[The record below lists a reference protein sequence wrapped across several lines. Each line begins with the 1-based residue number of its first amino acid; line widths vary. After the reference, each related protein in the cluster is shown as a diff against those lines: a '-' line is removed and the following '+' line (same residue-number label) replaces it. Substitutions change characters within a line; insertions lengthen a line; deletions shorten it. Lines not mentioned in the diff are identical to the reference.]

1 MDSLVHLDLIIS
13 STPKSVKKKDES
25 FSQKKLKLKEKTIF
39 QEKTK
44 AERKI
49 PFLEGKEALNE
60 KRLPDYS
67 QKVLL
72 LEFEEL
78 EYTEEALEEGLEGRF
93 SIKVLVSREGKVL
106 QAFLLQEIGFEMD
119 ERVLEASRR
128 AIFSPARNSLGRPI
142 QAWGLVTLQL
152 EI

>member
-1 MDSLVHLDLIIS
+1 MDKLVHLELTVS
-13 STPKSVKKKDES
+13 AVPKSVELKAEN
-25 FSQKKLKLKEKTIF
+25 FSQKNLKLKEKASF

-44 AERKI
+44 HERKI
-49 PFLEGKEALNE
+49 PFSEKETLN
-60 KRLPDYS
+60 KRKFPDYS

-78 EYTEEALEEGLEGRF
+78 EYTDEALEEGLEGMF
-93 SIKVLVSREGKVL
+93 SIKVLVSKEGKVL

-128 AIFSPARNSLGRPI
+128 ALFSPARNSLGRPI